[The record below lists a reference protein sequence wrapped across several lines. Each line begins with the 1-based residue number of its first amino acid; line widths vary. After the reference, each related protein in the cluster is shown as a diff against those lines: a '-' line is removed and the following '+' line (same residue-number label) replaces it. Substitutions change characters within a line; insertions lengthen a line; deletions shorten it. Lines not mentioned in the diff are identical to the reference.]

1 MTDDETIKF
10 LQMQVLGPW
19 ILDQRVPPTSSA
31 TLPYQHQH
39 STTTHSTVDVTLTR
53 TLSIRTNSRGPRS
66 NFQKF
71 KSLVHNNYAFIE
83 VIITALLTSSGRT
96 FDAAQHI
103 SSSRV
108 GMPRHSNVADLEA

>member
-31 TLPYQHQH
+31 TLPYQH

-53 TLSIRTNSRGPRS
+53 TLSIRTDSRGPRS

-71 KSLVHNNYAFIE
+71 KSLVHNNYAFID

-96 FDAAQHI
+96 FDAAHHL
-103 SSSRV
+103 S
-108 GMPRHSNVADLEA
+108 A